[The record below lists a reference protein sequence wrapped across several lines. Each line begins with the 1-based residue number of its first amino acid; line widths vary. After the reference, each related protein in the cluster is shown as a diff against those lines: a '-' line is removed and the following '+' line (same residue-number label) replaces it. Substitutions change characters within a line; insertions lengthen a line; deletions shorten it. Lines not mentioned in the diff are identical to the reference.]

1 MTILGKDI
9 TVGTELLWLVENGTY
24 YKETREVTRVVESIT
39 ITPDYDYADAIMTFT
54 HEYPHKH
61 QWFILFDK
69 EYKTADEFQNRF
81 WLDGDPNNP
90 L

>member
-1 MTILGKDI
+1 MILGKDI
-9 TVGTELLWLVENGTY
+9 TVGTQLLWLVENGQY
-24 YKETREVTRVVESIT
+24 YKETREVIRTVASIEL
-39 ITPDYDYADAIMTFT
+39 TPEYEWADGLMTFEY
-54 HEYPHKH
+54 EYPHRR
-61 QWFILFDK
+61 QWFIKFDK